1 MREKT
6 PCIRFVC
13 GMQLRY
19 QDHLFYSC
27 YCSLV
32 TIYILLP
39 TSSILIRNGLS
50 SLWTSKLKQSS
61 NMMGPVRTGPI
72 MFELFEILVIC
83 ISSTHTS
90 KMEDIMKR
98 LRRWGWSKPLASEM
112 HRCKEEHPRNF
123 YRHVKQLCCS
133 KCNLC
138 NLSSAAIPYAPP
150 KLFKMHV
157 IVTIHCAWERGGNST
172 PLSIKSCKTQTYSL
186 LYMFVVLG
194 DVGGLPHFKPCKTP
208 KR

>member
-50 SLWTSKLKQSS
+50 SLWT
-61 NMMGPVRTGPI
+61 GPI

-98 LRRWGWSKPLASEM
+98 LRRWGWNKPLASVM

-186 LYMFVVLG
+186 LYVRCTG
-194 DVGGLPHFKPCKTP
+194 RDGRLPHFKPCKTP